1 MRDIRIVVAGLL
13 VTGLLHF
20 HSTYAQDTAQYN
32 GMTVNLDEVVVNAK
46 RIGFDVNSFIK
57 RVEEDTTFYR
67 AFKNLRLLGFTAD
80 NDIRVFGKKGEVK
93 ASLKSE
99 TRQIMNGR
107 CRSMQVLQE
116 KTTGD
121 FYTSKGEYNYY
132 TAELYANL
140 FFTKGT
146 VCVDEH
152 GDSPER
158 SGGSLEKHKAQLK
171 QLIFNPGKP
180 VKGVPIVGHKVAVFD
195 RDVMRFY
202 DFAITSEDYLGIP
215 CYVFAAT
222 AKKDLGR
229 IDQGEIVINEL
240 TTYFNKE
247 NFEIVGRRY
256 SLSYKTWLFDFNVR
270 MNVEMTKKND
280 LLIPALVTYDGT
292 WDVPFRKRETA
303 RFVARFRLD

>member
-1 MRDIRIVVAGLL
+1 
-13 VTGLLHF
+13 
-20 HSTYAQDTAQYN
+20 
-32 GMTVNLDEVVVNAK
+32 MTVNLDEVVVNAK
-46 RIGFDVNSFIK
+46 RIGFDVNSFIR

-80 NDIRVFGKKGEVK
+80 NDIRVFGKKGDVK

-99 TRQIMNGR
+99 TRQTMNGR
-107 CRSMQVLQE
+107 CRTMEVLQE

-121 FYTSKGEYNYY
+121 FYTSKGKYNYY

-140 FFTKGT
+140 FFTNGT
-146 VCVDEH
+146 VCVDEN

-180 VKGVPIVGHKVAVFD
+180 VKGVPIVGHKVAIFD

-240 TTYFNKE
+240 TTYFNKD

-292 WDVPFRKRETA
+292 WDVPFKKRETA
-303 RFVARFRLD
+303 KFIAKFRLD